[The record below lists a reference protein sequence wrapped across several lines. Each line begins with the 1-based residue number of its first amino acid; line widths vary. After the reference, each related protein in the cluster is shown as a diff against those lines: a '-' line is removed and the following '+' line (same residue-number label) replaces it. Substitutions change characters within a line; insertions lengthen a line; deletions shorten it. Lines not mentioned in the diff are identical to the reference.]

1 MRRCP
6 RRQRPGPRRPARRK
20 AKDQGQLLRSRW
32 TWPCSAGSPW
42 WHASARRPFEA
53 YEHAR
58 ALDLAEQFFWFFCND
73 YVELVKTR
81 AYGAHGAD
89 AAGSAITALRL
100 ALSALLRLFAPV
112 LPFVTEEVWSWWQ
125 PGSVHRAPWPE
136 PAEFTAAGPG
146 AGAEPDDSLDRM
158 LAAASGAI
166 AAGAAKSA
174 ARLSMRAPVSELVV
188 SATAAD
194 LTALTAV
201 LRDVQAAGQVARV
214 ELRTAAVP
222 GPEYGVSL

>member
-1 MRRCP
+1 M
-6 RRQRPGPRRPARRK
+6 
-20 AKDQGQLLRSRW
+20 
-32 TWPCSAGSPW
+32 
-42 WHASARRPFEA
+42 
-53 YEHAR
+53 
-58 ALDLAEQFFWFFCND
+58 
-73 YVELVKTR
+73 
-81 AYGAHGAD
+81 
-89 AAGSAITALRL
+89 
-100 ALSALLRLFAPV
+100 

-188 SATAAD
+188 SAAAAD